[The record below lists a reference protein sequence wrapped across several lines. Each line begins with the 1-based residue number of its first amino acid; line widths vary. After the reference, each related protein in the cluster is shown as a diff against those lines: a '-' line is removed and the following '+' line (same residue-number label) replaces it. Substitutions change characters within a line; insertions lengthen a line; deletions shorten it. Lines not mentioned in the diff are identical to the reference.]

1 MPVLPNQVHR
11 DRALE
16 NVSLQY
22 KPQGLIADL
31 VAPKVPVKRES
42 DFYYVYSRDTMSI
55 PETLR
60 ASGAESNQ
68 ANWNVS
74 TSTYVLEEHALHDYV
89 VDRQRDNAD
98 NPIDLDIDTVEIT
111 TQKILLRREV
121 DLATVVQDKNNW
133 SNQLSMTTTQQW
145 SFNTTTTNPIVLID
159 SLSSVIVQNSG
170 VVPNQ
175 LIVTDAQF
183 RALKEHF
190 SVVDRVKF
198 TSADSV
204 SPEMLAKLLNLERI
218 LIARGIQ
225 NTAKEGLAESMSF
238 IWTDAAFLCY
248 VAAAPALKQA
258 SALYTFW
265 KDAYSAPFKVE
276 RWREQKRTADGIQVS
291 AMWQHKPVATACAF
305 WIGDVVS

>member
-1 MPVLPNQVHR
+1 MPVLPTQVHR

-22 KPQGLIADL
+22 KPTGLIADEI
-31 VAPKVPVKRES
+31 APKVPVKRES
-42 DFYYVYSRDTMSI
+42 DFYYVYSRDTMTV

-74 TSTYVLEEHALHDYV
+74 TSTYILEEHSLHDYV

-98 NPIDLDIDTVEIT
+98 NPIDLDVDTTEIT

-121 DLATVVQDKNNW
+121 DLATVVQDKTNW
-133 SNQLSMTTTQQW
+133 TNQLSMTTTQQW
-145 SFNTTTTNPIVLID
+145 SSNTTTTNPIVLID
-159 SLSSVIVQNSG
+159 SLSSVILQGSG
-170 VVPNQ
+170 VLPNE
-175 LIVTDAQF
+175 LVLTDPQF
-183 RALKEHF
+183 RAAKEHI
-190 SVVDRVKF
+190 SIVDRVKY

-204 SPEMLAKLLNLERI
+204 SEAMLAKLFNVEKI
-218 LIARGIQ
+218 LVARGIQ
-225 NTAKEGLAESMSF
+225 NIAKEGIADSMQF

-248 VAAAPALKQA
+248 VAPSPKLKQA

-291 AMWQHKPVATACAF
+291 AMWQHKPVATACAY
-305 WIGDVVS
+305 WIGDVV